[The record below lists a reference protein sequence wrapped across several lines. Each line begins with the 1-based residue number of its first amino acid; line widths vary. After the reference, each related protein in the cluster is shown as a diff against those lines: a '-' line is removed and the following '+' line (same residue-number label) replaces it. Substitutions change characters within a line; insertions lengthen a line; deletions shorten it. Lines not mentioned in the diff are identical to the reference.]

1 MEKKTNGVRKS
12 RQLSIDDVKKQMV
25 VDCLERVM
33 SVNDFAKFVSKSPE
47 AIRKRIQRGLIPAHK
62 EGRNWYILKS
72 EHVSSL
78 RKKWFER
85 SI

>member
-62 EGRNWYILKS
+62 EGRFYYILKS
-72 EHVSSL
+72 EYVNAL
-78 RKKWFER
+78 RNK
-85 SI
+85 